1 MGLRINKSFKI
12 APGVCIWLGTK
23 SSSLSVGGK
32 AVRVTLN
39 SRGRRTTTV
48 HLAPGVSYST
58 SKGQG
63 RTRVALSWR
72 CRASER
78 ARRRP
83 YPTGAPHQRRAGRE
97 GAHVEDVRH
106 NDLASKAHRLLRC
119 AGSPVRRVLGSRRGC
134 PTAEGQQRRRVTRTH
149 TRCRSSILTWG
160 RSLATS
166 SHAL

>member
-63 RTRVALSWR
+63 RTRVALS
-72 CRASER
+72 CIGASSTTSVSHWCTSSTQSW
-78 ARRRP
+78 
-83 YPTGAPHQRRAGRE
+83 TG
-97 GAHVEDVRH
+97 
-106 NDLASKAHRLLRC
+106 
-119 AGSPVRRVLGSRRGC
+119 
-134 PTAEGQQRRRVTRTH
+134 
-149 TRCRSSILTWG
+149 RSS
-160 RSLATS
+160 R
-166 SHAL
+166 